1 MKPNNLDY
9 AAEIV
14 RNVIKRIISGKNAEK
29 AHTGLDIEESDAYVT
44 SVPSNIGKEFE
55 YEER

>member
-1 MKPNNLDY
+1 
-9 AAEIV
+9 
-14 RNVIKRIISGKNAEK
+14 VIKRIISGKNAEK
-29 AHTGLDIEESDAYVT
+29 AHNGLDIEESDAYVT